1 MIADGSLSLEW
12 NDLHNERI
20 FVGEISGVNIWDTMF
35 DADQIK
41 DVYDNCPAVRILNKQ

>member
-1 MIADGSLSLEW
+1 MIADDSPTLKWSSLHSK
-12 NDLHNERI
+12 RR

-41 DVYDNCPAVRILNKQ
+41 DVYDNCPAVRILNNQ